1 MGGEIFT
8 VSRFICAS
16 SKIVKDLEPPS
27 FSSSSHLYTNPVKL
41 SQTHTNTR
49 QPKQG
54 SLLFPLEL
62 GFTLEALV
70 RIFATLA
77 KTLVCVKFGKLLL
90 LGRSLAFL

>member
-1 MGGEIFT
+1 MGDEVLT

-16 SKIVKDLEPPS
+16 SKIMKDLEPPS
-27 FSSSSHLYTNPVKL
+27 SSSSSSHLNTNPVKL

-70 RIFATLA
+70 
-77 KTLVCVKFGKLLL
+77 
-90 LGRSLAFL
+90 